1 MNPKDIQ
8 ISICTRVTEAKYSDF
23 RVLITSVQ
31 YKIASFMNITNCY
44 KNKTP
49 KKKKTNP
56 PPKKRTAKNIR
67 IIVLDSSPSVSFLYV
82 MTHMSKA
89 GHII

>member
-1 MNPKDIQ
+1 VNHISRYREGKYNVLLSEKKKMNPKDIQ

-49 KKKKTNP
+49 KKKKQIP
-56 PPKKRTAKNIR
+56 LPKRELPKI
-67 IIVLDSSPSVSFLYV
+67 Y
-82 MTHMSKA
+82 
-89 GHII
+89 G

>member
-49 KKKKTNP
+49 KKKKKKIP
-56 PPKKRTAKNIR
+56 LPKRELPKI
-67 IIVLDSSPSVSFLYV
+67 Y
-82 MTHMSKA
+82 
-89 GHII
+89 G